1 MSKDS
6 RDSPLN
12 DSSFQEAL
20 LTALKRKVVSSSR
33 RDQSSLSAIA
43 NSRDVNYRLRLINLD
58 RSRKCKQEESYEDLL
73 CSYCELTS
81 SKRCEKFASK
91 MKKNEVSAKG
101 DEELF
106 GVSLHYYEHIVK
118 TAFLIS

>member
-20 LTALKRKVVSSSR
+20 LAALKRKVVSSSR
-33 RDQSSLSAIA
+33 RDQSSSSAIA
-43 NSRDVNYRLRLINLD
+43 NSPRRELSSSSDKS
-58 RSRKCKQEESYEDLL
+58 RSQQTQRKRKQEESYEDLL
-73 CSYCELTS
+73 HSYCELTS

-91 MKKNEVSAKG
+91 KKKNEVSAKG

-106 GVSLHYYEHIVK
+106 GISLHYYKHRHC
-118 TAFLIS
+118 